1 MDLTGIVVAIVAVN
15 LITLLVGCVV
25 ALRRYHRERTDEF
38 SLTSR
43 GPVEPT
49 VSTLPAASR
58 HLDRPS
64 R

>member
-25 ALRRYHRERTDEF
+25 ALRRDGREGADEL
-38 SLTSR
+38 SLTR
-43 GPVEPT
+43 PGPAEPG
-49 VSTLPAASR
+49 VSTLPVASR

>member
-15 LITLLVGCVV
+15 LITFLVGCVV
-25 ALRRYHRERTDEF
+25 AFRRYRRERADEL
-38 SLTSR
+38 SLASR
-43 GPVEPT
+43 GPAEPS